1 MTTELTQ
8 RLEAA
13 TKKRTTV
20 EAQVQRL
27 QGKLEANQKALE
39 AVEDECRRKGVDPS
53 KLDDTISALTVKFQ
67 QEVEAFEQKVTQA
80 EQAVI
85 PYTGE

>member
-53 KLDDTISALTVKFQ
+53 KLDETISALTAKFR